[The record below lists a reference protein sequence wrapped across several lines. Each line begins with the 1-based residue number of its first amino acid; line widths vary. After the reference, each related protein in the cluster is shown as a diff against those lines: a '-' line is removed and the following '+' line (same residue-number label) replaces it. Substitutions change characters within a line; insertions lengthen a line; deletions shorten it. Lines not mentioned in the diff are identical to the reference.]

1 MAIIKII
8 IINRKMNKNF
18 MKELNILLNVANE
31 LSLCSLKNCKD
42 STIKVKENKELVKLI
57 PTVMFSSDIKEKNKL
72 IKKITSNQDIINNE
86 LCIFNS
92 CKDIYI
98 KLLNILIPL
107 FEKILVKS
115 PSKEMTGM
123 LNQIKKLVEK
133 DNLTKKDLIN
143 LQKHKT
149 YLMLTLMSAK

>member
-1 MAIIKII
+1 ME
-8 IINRKMNKNF
+8 
-18 MKELNILLNVANE
+18 ELNILLNVANE

-42 STIKVKENKELVKLI
+42 STIKVKENQELVKLM
-57 PTVMFSSDIKEKNKL
+57 PTIMFSSDIKEKNKL
-72 IKKITSNQDIINNE
+72 IRKITSNQDIINNE

-92 CKDIYI
+92 CTDIYI

-107 FEKILVKS
+107 FEKILGKA

-123 LNQIKKLVEK
+123 LNQIKKLVAK
-133 DNLTKKDLIN
+133 GNLTKKDLIN

-149 YLMLTLMSAK
+149 YLMFTLMSVK